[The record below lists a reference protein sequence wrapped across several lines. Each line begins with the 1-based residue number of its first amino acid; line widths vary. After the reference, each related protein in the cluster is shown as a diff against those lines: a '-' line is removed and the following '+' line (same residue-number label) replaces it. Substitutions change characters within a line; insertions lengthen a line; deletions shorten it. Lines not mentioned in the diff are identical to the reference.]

1 MRALG
6 GAQEVGLKPLQPIP
20 TTEYA
25 TTAEKTSR
33 SEGNRDPE
41 EGVAGQCHIKERLA
55 VTEPQDETAKRRKE
69 G

>member
-1 MRALG
+1 MLG
-6 GAQEVGLKPLQPIP
+6 VEAVGLKPLQPTP
-20 TTEYA
+20 TTAYA
-25 TTAEKTSR
+25 TTAEETTR

-41 EGVAGQCHIKERLA
+41 EGVAGRCHIKERLT